1 MSEANIEI
9 YDPDSLKMILNSFPI
24 NLTNLYFEN
33 KKIHGFK
40 PDLHEE
46 IQDLLVEMQ
55 LLENNM
61 QKALKLFIHFI
72 DKHEIIV
79 QEKDEKIFDLSNEL
93 EKFILKITQENFG
106 KERMH
111 EQIQELLERN
121 NLFQLEMDDLFQ
133 QCQIYENFVK
143 NCKCKNEEKKSKN
156 KISTK
161 EFLEHIE
168 EFKLCYPELFKSEDK
183 EKLEETLQEN
193 RHLRKQLI
201 EYKLKVQE
209 LEQNKKDL
217 KLHLEKYKKL
227 YKTTSLHSES
237 LKIQINFIKKR
248 RSEFLEDIK
257 REVDSYKNI
266 RNSYRNLK
274 IRSVSPEKIGYWEFE
289 NEINNRNRVCRIP
302 RPIKPKNISDT
313 IESVEHLKNTVRRK
327 TKLLSHP
334 YLDLLTDLERSN
346 DRNGLTSKNEIKFT
360 LEFLNSVE
368 EDVHIQSRN
377 EKIEQEFCYDSKENS
392 FICNDFDNMKE
403 IMLEKIIE
411 NERKEISIKEIRE
424 EHVVILK
431 NVAKRKK
438 SITIRDL
445 TFFMT
450 VLPFIK
456 FVKTILFIYS
466 KIK

>member
-9 YDPDSLKMILNSFPI
+9 FDPDSLKIFLSSFPL

-33 KKIHGFK
+33 KKVHGFK

-46 IQDLLVEMQ
+46 LQDLLVEMQ

-61 QKALKLFIHFI
+61 QKALTLFFNFI
-72 DKHEIIV
+72 EKHETIV
-79 QEKDEKIFDLSNEL
+79 KEKDEKIFDLSNEM

-121 NLFQLEMDDLFQ
+121 NLLQLEIDDLFQ
-133 QCQIYENFVK
+133 QCQIYENFAK
-143 NCKCKNEEKKSKN
+143 NCKCQNEEKKSKN

-161 EFLEHIE
+161 EFVEQIE
-168 EFKLCYPELFKSEDK
+168 EFKYCYPELFKSEDK

-201 EYKLKVQE
+201 EYKIKVQE
-209 LEQNKKDL
+209 LEQIKKDL
-217 KLHLEKYKKL
+217 KLKLEKYTKL

-237 LKIQINFIKKR
+237 LKSQINLINKR

-266 RNSYRNLK
+266 RNDRNLK
-274 IRSVSPEKIGYWEFE
+274 IRSVSPEKKGHWELE
-289 NEINNRNRVCRIP
+289 NEQKNRICRIP
-302 RPIKPKNISDT
+302 RTTKRENRSDT

-334 YLDLLTDLERSN
+334 YLDLLTDLERN
-346 DRNGLTSKNEIKFT
+346 YEKNGLSSKNEIKFT

-368 EDVHIQSRN
+368 EDLDIGPRN
-377 EKIEQEFCYDSKENS
+377 EKTEQEISYYSKDNS
-392 FICNDFDNMKE
+392 FICNNVDNIQE

-411 NERKEISIKEIRE
+411 NERKEMSVQEIKKEQEDI
-424 EHVVILK
+424 IK
-431 NVAKRKK
+431 NVIKVRR
-438 SITIRDL
+438 SITALDL

-456 FVKTILFIYS
+456 FVKMILFLYS